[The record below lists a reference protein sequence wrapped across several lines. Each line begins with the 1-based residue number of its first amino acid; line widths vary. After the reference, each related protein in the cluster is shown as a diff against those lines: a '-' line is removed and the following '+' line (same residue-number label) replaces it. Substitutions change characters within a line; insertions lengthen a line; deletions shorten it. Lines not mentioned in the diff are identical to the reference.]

1 MIAAYTEMIDVT
13 QSQSI
18 GNTRQ
23 KVRKKVAEMFRISR
37 EEGLLP
43 LDAAMKMAQERIIL
57 AMKAKGIWKE

>member
-1 MIAAYTEMIDVT
+1 MIAVYTEMIDVT

-57 AMKAKGIWKE
+57 AMKAKGIWKG

>member
-23 KVRKKVAEMFRISR
+23 KVRKKMAEMFRISR